1 MLPRSLQRAALF
13 ASICLASACKTS
25 PLSSGGETLAYLAH
39 TDGFWQ
45 VWSLDLSRLTTRQI
59 TQSPYDKTVI
69 SWYPDGQH
77 LLVNGLDGRNWLYCP
92 APTGFGDSIVGRSWS
107 LYPPETVL
115 SEADANTYLSN
126 QFRSDPDIWVIELED
141 KDGRHFLEDA
151 LIEF

>member
-1 MLPRSLQRAALF
+1 MRLKSEIWVKAYIRR
-13 ASICLASACKTS
+13 CY
-25 PLSSGGETLAYLAH
+25 GEGVPAMVVRKGDHDAGAIY
-39 TDGFWQ
+39 
-45 VWSLDLSRLTTRQI
+45 I
-59 TQSPYDKTVI
+59 
-69 SWYPDGQH
+69 
-77 LLVNGLDGRNWLYCP
+77 LVNGLDGRNWLYCP
-92 APTGFGDSIVGRSWS
+92 APTGFGDPIVGRSWS